1 MINKL
6 QLNLTFDGKLIDEEL
21 MIDGELINTENCVD
35 LSELVNSIF
44 DSGEFFI
51 LTCDCGEAGCT
62 GLHKGILVKHV
73 QHTICWTM
81 IVHDNQKEFVFDR
94 QQYKQ
99 TIQQFFKAADAIKE
113 GVYMDFNIGPTTFGP
128 AEFEAC
134 KNKLQG

>member
-51 LTCDCGEAGCT
+51 LTCDCGEAGCAW
-62 GLHKGILVKHV
+62 LHKGILVKHV

-81 IVHDNQKEFVFDR
+81 IVHDNQKKFIFD
-94 QQYKQ
+94 QQHLDLLNLMHVIINYK
-99 TIQQFFKAADAIKE
+99 DKE
-113 GVYMDFNIGPTTFGP
+113 
-128 AEFEAC
+128 
-134 KNKLQG
+134 